1 LQLDSRVQEQ
11 YKKKH
16 FPPSSSSPKPSNLN
30 PSNTAV
36 TVPGTAHHSLD
47 GPLPSFSELIDQ
59 FSKISIP
66 PARPETDLS
75 PAPPCPIASIP
86 EEVLVEILLAIAVS
100 DIASFACVAQA
111 CKRVAYLI
119 ATEEHIWKKIALGKK
134 FGFAAMHY
142 LYACDLLGYPL
153 LDQVLSKTTETSPTQ
168 VHFHDLTP
176 SVYSTYRAQFRAR
189 PRIRFSGCYI
199 STVNYTRPGAASQT
213 QQYTWS
219 SPIHVVTYF
228 RYLRFFRDGTVISLL
243 TTAEPADVVH
253 HLSKDNIHNHHGS
266 VLPTVVIKDALRGRW
281 RLSGSAG
288 LQKHTE
294 SLSLG
299 QDGEP
304 KGPGEYI
311 KEPPNEFDGDT
322 EEEGDVHIETEGVVP
337 KYMWKMQFAL
347 GSSGRKEGTRN
358 NKLSWKGFWSYNRLT
373 DDWGEFALKND
384 KPYYWSR
391 VRSYGIGL

>member
-1 LQLDSRVQEQ
+1 M
-11 YKKKH
+11 
-16 FPPSSSSPKPSNLN
+16 
-30 PSNTAV
+30 
-36 TVPGTAHHSLD
+36 PGTAHHSLD

-59 FSKISIP
+59 FSKLSIP
-66 PARPETDLS
+66 PAPPETDLS

-86 EEVLVEILLAIAVS
+86 EEILVEILLAIAVS
-100 DIASFACVAQA
+100 DIASFAFVAQV

-119 ATEEHIWKKIALGKK
+119 VTEERIWKTIALDKK

-142 LYACDLLGYPL
+142 SYACDLLGYPL
-153 LDQVLSKTTETSPTQ
+153 HDQVLWKTTQIPTQ
-168 VHFHDLTP
+168 LRFHDLTP

-189 PRIRFSGCYI
+189 PRIRFNGCYI

-266 VLPTVVIKDALRGRW
+266 VLPTVVMKDARRGRW

-288 LQKHTE
+288 LQNDTE
-294 SLSLG
+294 SLSLD
-299 QDGEP
+299 QDVEP
-304 KGPGEYI
+304 NGPGEYI
-311 KEPPNEFDGDT
+311 REPLNAFEIDT
-322 EEEGDVHIETEGVVP
+322 EEEGDVHIETEGVMP
-337 KYMWKMQFAL
+337 KYMWKMQFAM

-391 VRSYGIGL
+391 VRSYGTGL